1 MRYESK
7 TPAETKALAKR
18 LAGRL
23 IGGEL
28 LLLSG
33 ELGAGKTT
41 FAQGLAEGLGA
52 EMGASSPTFV
62 LERRYPGRLEL
73 IHIDLYRMEDAREVG
88 FLVREALSEPD
99 TVVAVEWAEK
109 FPEAFTGY
117 DSITV
122 LFKETGEGR
131 EIEIA
136 PAGLASEELLED
148 FS

>member
-1 MRYESK
+1 MRYESE
-7 TPAETKALAKR
+7 TPEETKALAKK

-41 FAQGLAEGLGA
+41 FVQGLAGGLGA
-52 EMGASSPTFV
+52 ETGASSPTFV

-73 IHIDLYRMEDAREVG
+73 IHLDLYRMEEAREVG
-88 FLVREALSEPD
+88 LLVREALSEPD

-109 FPEAFTGY
+109 FPEAFAEY
-117 DSITV
+117 DSITIS
-122 LFKETGEGR
+122 FKESGAGR

-136 PAGLASEELLED
+136 PDGPASEELLEG